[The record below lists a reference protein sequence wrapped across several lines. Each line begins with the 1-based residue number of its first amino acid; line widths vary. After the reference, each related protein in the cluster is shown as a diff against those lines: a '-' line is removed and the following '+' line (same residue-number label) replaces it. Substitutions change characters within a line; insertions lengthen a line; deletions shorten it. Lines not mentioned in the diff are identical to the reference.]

1 MNAPSPEQLEFV
13 QFGPA
18 HLVAIS
24 GLLVASAGLSAM
36 VRYSQS
42 SKVKQGVCLGLAVF
56 LLALELFNYVFT
68 AAHNGL
74 GYFLQYELPLH
85 VCGIAVYL
93 TAYMLIAKKQ
103 LVFEIVYFWAL
114 GGTTQAIVTPA
125 LTAGFPSYRFFQF
138 FVAHAAVIVGV
149 CIAVF
154 GLKMRPRLKGLW
166 CTYALTWLLVFI
178 VGGVNALLDTN
189 YMYLCGS
196 PEGIT
201 PFYFLPWPWYI
212 LFQGALALA
221 VFYLLWLPFSMHS
234 ESTEGFSLSS
244 DK

>member
-1 MNAPSPEQLEFV
+1 MNPPSPEQLEFV

-18 HLVAIS
+18 HLVAIA
-24 GLLVASAGLSAM
+24 GLLVASAGLSAT

-42 SKVKQGVCLGLAVF
+42 SKIKQGVCLGLAAF
-56 LLALELFNYVFT
+56 LLALELFSYVFT
-68 AAHNGL
+68 ASQNGF
-74 GYFLQYELPLH
+74 GYFLKYDFPLH
-85 VCGIAVYL
+85 ICGIAVYL
-93 TAYMLIAKKQ
+93 TAYMLITKKQ

-138 FVAHAAVIVGV
+138 FFAHSAVIVGV

-166 CTYALTWLLVFI
+166 FTYALTWLMVFI

-189 YMYLCGS
+189 YMYLCGP

-234 ESTEGFSLSS
+234 ESTEGLSLLS